1 MFSPF
6 PLFVGLRHFTSGSTN
21 RLVSFISFL
30 AILGLVLGVA
40 LLVVVMSIMNGFDH
54 EMETRIL
61 GSVPHIRLFKE
72 QGVGDV
78 VALQQELESI
88 ENVHAAMPFAQIEG
102 LLAKQ
107 SNTHPVE
114 ILGLSEDLSQPFIG
128 GFVSPKLLS
137 SLNGEGKRL
146 LLAKGVASRLSA
158 EVGDRV
164 SLLVPQTGK
173 HNNRSVA
180 PKLRVFKIA
189 GIFETHTALDQR
201 LAIARLDVVGALAST
216 NGLPQGMQVKLDD
229 VFQARQTGFK
239 ILRSLPQGYRFSD
252 WIQTHGNL
260 YQAIKMSRNMVS
272 LLVLLIIGIAVF
284 NVISMLMMTVIDKR
298 PAIAILKTQ
307 GATNGEIVATF
318 LTQGFFIG
326 AAGSLLGALIGVA
339 CAWKASAI
347 VGGIEKLLGLRFL
360 NSEVYPIDYL
370 PSELVWGDVLLV
382 VIVALGLNFI
392 ATLYPAIRAART
404 RPAEVL
410 RYE

>member
-6 PLFVGLRHFTSGSTN
+6 PIFVGLRHFTSGSTN

-61 GSVPHIRLFKE
+61 GSVPHVRLFKE
-72 QGVGDV
+72 RGVGDAI
-78 VALQQELESI
+78 ALKQRLESI

-114 ILGLSEDLSQPFIG
+114 VLGLSEDLSQPFIG
-128 GFVSPKLLS
+128 GFVSPQLLS
-137 SLNGEGKRL
+137 SLNGEGSGL

-164 SLLVPQTGK
+164 SLLVPQAGK
-173 HNNRSVA
+173 DNKRSLA
-180 PKLRVFKIA
+180 PKLSVFNIV

-201 LAIARLDVVGALAST
+201 LAIARLDVVGVLAST
-216 NGLPQGMQVKLDD
+216 NGLPQGMQIKLDD
-229 VFQARQTGFK
+229 VFQARQTGFN
-239 ILRSLPQGYRFSD
+239 ILRSLPSGYRFSD

-272 LLVLLIIGIAVF
+272 LLVFLIIGIAVF

-307 GATNGEIVATF
+307 GATNGEIIATF

-326 AAGSLLGALIGVA
+326 AVGSMLGALIGVV
-339 CAWKASAI
+339 CAWQASAL
-347 VGGIEKLLGLRFL
+347 VGGLEKLLGLRFL

-382 VIVALGLNFI
+382 VIVALGLNFV